1 MFLPLIE
8 TRDDARPSANV
19 VIVCEHASN
28 HFPEAFST
36 LGLDAAARRA
46 HIAWDPGALGVARA
60 MAAELNADLVAGSVS
75 RLIYDC
81 NRPPEAPS
89 ACPERSERFGIPGNR
104 GLSETGRAERMAAV
118 YTPFRKALATLMQ
131 ARGQGVL
138 VTVHSFTPV
147 YRGASR
153 ACEIGIL
160 HDRDSRLA
168 DVLLADWPGD
178 APWRASRNDPYGP
191 EDGVTHTLVEH
202 GLPRGWPNVMLEIR
216 NDLIAREA
224 AQSRAGRFLAR
235 RIALALPALN
245 GGDRDAW

>member
-8 TRDDARPSANV
+8 ARDETRPSANV
-19 VIVCEHASN
+19 VVVCEHASN
-28 HFPEAFST
+28 HFPEVFGT
-36 LGLDAAARRA
+36 LGLGEDARRA

-89 ACPERSERFGIPGNR
+89 AFPERSELYEIPGNR
-104 GLSETGRAERMAAV
+104 ALSEADRAERAAAV
-118 YTPFRKALATLMQ
+118 YTPFRKALAALMQ

-147 YRGASR
+147 YQGVPRD
-153 ACEIGIL
+153 CEIGIL

-168 DVLLADWPGD
+168 DALLSDWPGA
-178 APWRASRNDPYGP
+178 APWRATRNAPYGP

-202 GLPRGWPNVMLEIR
+202 GIARDWPNVMLEIR
-216 NDLIAREA
+216 NDLIASEA
-224 AQSRAGRFLAR
+224 AQLQAGRFLAR
-235 RIALALPALN
+235 RIALALPAMN
-245 GGDRDAW
+245 GGGNDA

>member
-8 TRDDARPSANV
+8 ARDETRPSANV
-19 VIVCEHASN
+19 VVVCEHASN
-28 HFPEAFST
+28 HFPEAFGT
-36 LGLDAAARRA
+36 LGLGEDARRA
-46 HIAWDPGALGVARA
+46 HVAWDPGALGVARA

-89 ACPERSERFGIPGNR
+89 ACPDRSERFEIPGNCT
-104 GLSETGRAERMAAV
+104 LSETDKAARVAAV

-147 YRGASR
+147 YQGAPR
-153 ACEIGIL
+153 DCEIGIL

-168 DVLLADWPGD
+168 DALLSEWPGD
-178 APWRASRNDPYGP
+178 APWHASRNEPYGP
-191 EDGVTHTLVEH
+191 GDGVTHTLVEH
-202 GLPRGWPNVMLEIR
+202 GIARGWPNVMLEIR
-216 NDLIAREA
+216 NDLIASEA
-224 AQSRAGRFLAR
+224 TQSQAGRFLAR
-235 RIALALPALN
+235 RIALAMPALN
-245 GGDRDAW
+245 GGDRYA